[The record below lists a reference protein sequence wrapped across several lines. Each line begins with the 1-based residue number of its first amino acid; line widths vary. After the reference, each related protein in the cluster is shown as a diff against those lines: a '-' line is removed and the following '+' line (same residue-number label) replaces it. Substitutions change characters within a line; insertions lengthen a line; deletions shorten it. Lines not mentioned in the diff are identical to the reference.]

1 MIKICVR
8 THLLLFAAFVLSGTT
23 AVKAEVYGPPG
34 DFGWRKSV
42 PLQFMQLAVVA
53 SDLGLNDEAASKLKD
68 LQHRVQA
75 EFEEALAKARSSE
88 DRKTRIYLTDELR
101 GKNPE
106 ILHTIRNKY
115 AEQINSLLTPEQQ
128 MRLHQIHL
136 QYGTLSSNARL
147 FGLGRTSLND
157 DADVLSDSAVA
168 KELRLTDSQRREIF
182 SIHRAVTLAESGK
195 VRMGKNYDGP
205 NYLNLK
211 DERSAK
217 IMKVLTD
224 EQLESFLKLKGKP
237 LKIDQWSF
245 LALP

>member
-1 MIKICVR
+1 MIKICVH
-8 THLLLFAAFVLSGTT
+8 THLLLFAAFVLSDTT
-23 AVKAEVYGPPG
+23 LVQAEVYGPPG

-53 SDLGLNDEAASKLKD
+53 SDLGLNDEAAGKLKD
-68 LQHRVQA
+68 LQRQVQA
-75 EFEEALAKARSSE
+75 EFEEALVKARSS
-88 DRKTRIYLTDELR
+88 DDPRARIFLPKELV

-106 ILHTIRNKY
+106 ILNTIRKKY

-136 QYGTLSSNARL
+136 QYGTVSSNARL

-168 KELRLTDSQRREIF
+168 KELELTDAQRQEIR
-182 SIHRAVTLAESGK
+182 SIHVAITRAEGAK
-195 VRMGKNYDGP
+195 VKLGKNYDGP

-217 IMKVLTD
+217 IMKVLTAD
-224 EQLESFLKLKGKP
+224 QREAFQNLKGKP
-237 LKIDQWSF
+237 LMIDQGSF

>member
-8 THLLLFAAFVLSGTT
+8 TLIFSFVAFVLSDTT
-23 AVKAEVYGPPG
+23 LVQAEVYGPPG

-42 PLQFMQLAVVA
+42 PLQFMQLAAVA
-53 SDLGLNDEAASKLKD
+53 SDLGLDDEAAGKLKD
-68 LQHRVQA
+68 LQRQVQA
-75 EFEEALAKARSSE
+75 EFEEALGKARSS
-88 DRKTRIYLTDELR
+88 DDPRARIFLPKELV

-106 ILHTIRNKY
+106 ILHTIRKKY

-168 KELRLTDSQRREIF
+168 QELELTDAQRQEIR
-182 SIHRAVTLAESGK
+182 SIHMAITRAEGAK
-195 VRMGKNYDGP
+195 VKMGKNYDGP

-217 IMKVLTD
+217 ILKVLTAD
-224 EQLESFLKLKGKP
+224 QREAFQNLKGKP
-237 LKIDQWSF
+237 LMIDQGSF
-245 LALP
+245 LALQ